1 MTSVNTQSK
10 QGSVKGHLAAATE
23 AQTRG
28 GKAEAADHLA
38 EAIALHER
46 SKEAIPRSTW
56 FQLGM
61 LLYELRRFEDAE
73 TTLRRAALRQPKDF
87 AINNLL
93 GVVLKHLGKY
103 QDAIRYLDAAQKIDG
118 RNLSPLAN
126 KANIYLAM
134 QDGAKAVE
142 AYSLIVR
149 REPRNAESQRLL
161 GVSYHHLGQNQKA
174 LRQYEIARMLDPKE
188 SKTWVETARLLSLM
202 ARNEDAL
209 HILDSGMGVATNRR
223 QLVEAKIAI
232 LRRSG
237 RVFEAISCLEAELAL
252 APARAWIHYQ
262 LARCYVSTDRRK
274 ANEYFRSALKLERE
288 NPQFMI
294 ELAESLDRTRGADEG
309 ANIEEGY
316 RLAKRR
322 LELGPSTIGEA
333 RTLRSVLHR
342 SCDFDTE
349 NALGGFTQLGDYW
362 ASTGDIHAIHSL
374 MSHVRTLEQRRLLI
388 GYHRRCGQRIDM
400 IARSAPISKPVV
412 QKRRDKI
419 RVGFMSSDLREH
431 PVSYF
436 ALPIFEQYN
445 RDEYEIHC
453 YSFYTGQEDRVQK
466 YIRGKVDGFRLKPG
480 VSDQDAAQLIA
491 NDDLDILFEL
501 GGTTDMNK
509 LNVMA
514 WRPARLQAS
523 WLGYPHS
530 AGLETID
537 YILVDPCIN
546 PPQPG
551 LLVEK
556 PFELSRSWVVLSPQ
570 RFRDDIAVDVD
581 PAGAQMSSDLRH
593 HEQSGQVQPRN
604 ARRVGGD
611 GAPGGGLAL
620 PVCPSGR
627 RD

>member
-1 MTSVNTQSK
+1 MKS
-10 QGSVKGHLAAATE
+10 HLAAATE
-23 AQTRG
+23 AQARG
-28 GKAEAADHLA
+28 GKAEAAAHLA

-56 FQLGM
+56 FQLGI

-73 TTLRRAALRQPKDF
+73 AMLRKAALRQPKDF

-93 GVVLKHLGKY
+93 GVVLKNLGKY

-118 RNLSPLAN
+118 RNLSPLVN
-126 KANIYLAM
+126 KANVYLAM
-134 QDGAKAVE
+134 RDGAKAVE

-149 REPRNAESQRLL
+149 REPRNAEYQRLL

-188 SKTWVETARLLSLM
+188 SKTWLETASLLSLM

-209 HILDSGMGVATNRR
+209 HILDSGMGVATNRK

-237 RVFEAISCLEAELAL
+237 RVVEAISCLEAELAL
-252 APARAWIHYQ
+252 APAQAWVHYQ

-274 ANEYFRSALKLERE
+274 ANEYFRSALKLEPE

-333 RTLRSVLHR
+333 RTLRSILHR
-342 SCDFDTE
+342 SCDFETE

-362 ASTGDIHAIHSL
+362 ASAGDIHAIHSL
-374 MSHVRTLEQRRLLI
+374 MSHVRTLEHRRLLI
-388 GYHRRCGQRIDM
+388 EYHRRCGQRIDM
-400 IARSAPISKPVV
+400 IARSAPISKPAV

-419 RVGFMSSDLREH
+419 RIGFMSSDLRDH

-445 RDEYEIHC
+445 RDEYEIYC

-466 YIRGKVDGFRLKPG
+466 YIRGKVDGFHLKPG
-480 VSDQDAAQLIA
+480 ISDRDAAQLIA

-537 YILVDPCIN
+537 YILVDPFIN

-551 LLVEK
+551 LLIEK
-556 PFELSRSWVVLSPQ
+556 PFELSRSWVVLSPW
-570 RFRDDIAVDVD
+570 RFRDDIPVETSTA
-581 PAGAQMSSDLRH
+581 AGAQRSSDLRH

-620 PVCPSGR
+620 PVRPSGR